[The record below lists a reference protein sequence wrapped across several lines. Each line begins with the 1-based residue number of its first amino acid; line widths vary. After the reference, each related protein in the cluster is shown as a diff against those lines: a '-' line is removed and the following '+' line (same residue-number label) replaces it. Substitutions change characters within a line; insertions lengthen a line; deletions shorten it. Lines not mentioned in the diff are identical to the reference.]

1 MGYPNDLLTSRS
13 IIKHGSFALIPPEG
27 LVNNVVPGFEN
38 CIISILASPKLGASF
53 VDYIITMS
61 EDGRTTKGFGG
72 NGIETFVYCI
82 EGKIKITIKNED
94 YIIESGGYVY
104 CTPSETMNLE
114 NIHGNDSKIFLYK
127 QKYQPLEGYE
137 PWVVVSN
144 IKEQGEVDYDN
155 MANVKIIDFLPKD
168 LAFDMNFHIL
178 TFYPGACHPFIET
191 HVQEHGAYLLSG
203 EGLYNLDN
211 TWIPVKKNDY
221 IWFGPYVPQC
231 CYGVGRENLSY
242 IYSKDCNRDVIL

>member
-1 MGYPNDLLTSRS
+1 MGYPNDLLASRS
-13 IIKHGSFALIPPEG
+13 IIKHGNFALIAPEG

-38 CIISILASPKLGASF
+38 CVISILASPKLGASF

-61 EDGRTTKGFGG
+61 EKGRTTKGFGG

-82 EGKIKITIKNED
+82 EGKIKVTIKNED
-94 YIIESGGYVY
+94 YILESGGYAY
-104 CTPSETMNLE
+104 CTPTETMNLE
-114 NIHGNDSKIFLYK
+114 NINGSDSKIFLYK

-178 TFYPGACHPFIET
+178 TFYPGACHPFVET
-191 HVQEHGAYLLSG
+191 HVQEHGAYLLSD
-203 EGLYNLDN
+203 EGVYNLDN
-211 TWIPVKKNDY
+211 RWIPVKKNDY

>member
-53 VDYIITMS
+53 VDYIITMN

-104 CTPSETMNLE
+104 CTPTETMNLE

-127 QKYQPLEGYE
+127 QKYQLLEGYE

>member
-13 IIKHGSFALIPPEG
+13 IINHGSFALIAPEG

-38 CIISILASPKLGASF
+38 CRISILASPKLGASF
-53 VDYIITMS
+53 VDYIITMNKG
-61 EDGRTTKGFGG
+61 GRTTKGFGG

-82 EGKIKITIKNED
+82 EGEIKVTIKNEE

-104 CTPSETMNLE
+104 CTPWETMNLE
-114 NIHGNDSKIFLYK
+114 NIYSNDSKIFLYK
-127 QKYQPLEGYE
+127 QKYQPLEDYE

-144 IKEQGEVDYDN
+144 IKEQDEVDYDN